1 MVVASEGISLALFG
15 PPLNIVM
22 KGGGGG
28 GEGGGG
34 MWWGRYP
41 IGNPS

>member
-22 KGGGGG
+22 KGGGGWER
-28 GEGGGG
+28 GEGECGGG
-34 MWWGRYP
+34 DIP
-41 IGNPS
+41 